1 MRDDEQEKYVLHA
14 REQDAEGQ
22 TVCVSRTSIF
32 IDRSEGIMILR
43 NRTPSYCLLMPSCSW
58 DRVVVKPLCFPRRND
73 KEVAVVVFALVG
85 FYKPGTD

>member
-1 MRDDEQEKYVLHA
+1 MRGDKQEKYVLHA

-22 TVCVSRTSIF
+22 TVRVSRPSVFTE
-32 IDRSEGIMILR
+32 RSEGIMILR
-43 NRTPSYCLLMPSCSW
+43 NRTPSHCLLMSSCSW

-73 KEVAVVVFALVG
+73 KEVAEVVFALVG